1 MGFFN
6 ETASVDAFAINAYC
20 IASALFFSAC
30 AYAQL
35 NDPNPVQWFCAYVF
49 GGTVPNLYWMNNCN
63 NKMHGGGS
71 SSSSVS
77 GNSTRNKLSLA
88 LRGFV
93 ALMVLAVLYKLAAV
107 FPKLLAEV
115 SEQRHRHG
123 VLWAFL
129 EHEEGRD
136 SCGLLLLI
144 LHVSY
149 LNSVLSRSNNGG
161 SSPGSAGRPADSAT
175 TTRTAGTT
183 TVVSPALVALGLFA
197 VLGLC
202 VYVWIVH
209 HPDLVARHGLKHCQG
224 EMFGRTGGEL

>member
-35 NDPNPVQWFCAYVF
+35 NDPNPVRWFCAYVF
-49 GGTVPNLYWMNNCN
+49 GGTVPNLYWMSHCN
-63 NKMHGGGS
+63 HGTRGGG
-71 SSSSVS
+71 
-77 GNSTRNKLSLA
+77 TRGKLSPA

-93 ALMVLAVLYKLAAV
+93 ALVVLAVLYKLATV
-107 FPKLLAEV
+107 FPKLPAEG
-115 SEQRHRHG
+115 SDHG

-136 SCGLLLLI
+136 SCGLLLLV

-149 LNSVLSRSNNGG
+149 LDSVLSG
-161 SSPGSAGRPADSAT
+161 SGPGRASRPSGSAMTP
-175 TTRTAGTT
+175 TRTSGTT
-183 TVVSPALVALGLFA
+183 AAPSPALAALGLCA
-197 VLGLC
+197 LLGLC

-209 HPDLVARHGLKHCQG
+209 HPDLVARHGLAHCQG